1 MHGGPR
7 GLLRVKG
14 LPGVNPRIAAVSIR
28 QHLRRASIFA
38 WLALIA
44 LVFVPTVS
52 RLLAHGT
59 GDSSWVE
66 VCTPQGMKQVALAE
80 EGGTAPPELPAMTH
94 LDHCPLCGLGGS
106 APLLPPTAFTW
117 APSGALAEG
126 MPALFGAAPR
136 PLFAWAA
143 PRPRGPP
150 AQA

>member
-1 MHGGPR
+1 MQAARR

-14 LPGVNPRIAAVSIR
+14 HPGVNPRIAAMSPR
-28 QHLRRASIFA
+28 QHLRRASVFA

-66 VCTPQGMKQVALAE
+66 VCTPQGMKQVAFAD
-80 EGGTAPPELPAMTH
+80 EGGNPLPELPAMTH

-106 APLLPPTAFTW
+106 APMLPPTAFTW
-117 APSGALAEG
+117 VPAGAPAEA

-143 PRPRGPP
+143 PQPRGPP
-150 AQA
+150 ATA

>member
-1 MHGGPR
+1 MAAA
-7 GLLRVKG
+7 GLLFVKG
-14 LPGVNPRIAAVSIR
+14 RVGVNPRMTFVTSRA
-28 QHLRRASIFA
+28 HLHRVSIFA

-66 VCTPQGMKQVALAE
+66 VCTPQGTKQVAFADAAGSTSL
-80 EGGTAPPELPAMTH
+80 PDLPAMTH
-94 LDHCPLCGLGGS
+94 LDHCPLCGLGGA
-106 APLLPPTAFTW
+106 APMLPPTAFTW
-117 APSGALAEG
+117 VPSGALAEA

-143 PRPRGPP
+143 PQPRGPP
-150 AQA
+150 ATA